1 MARDHTRSTRGSD
14 CGLRW
19 IRRFFL
25 SPYAP
30 FLVCFLLCGF
40 VVLVPRR
47 PEMILYFTI
56 LGPWA
61 FLLLLFVN
69 LPFALAAFQKFR
81 MTESKKRNHALEHGA
96 IFFLRERHGPG
107 CRVGGRASDSG
118 FRLSG
123 IREISD
129 VTDAFEKLTHA
140 LADGHDE
147 CVVANR
153 CGSMLVVAEGLGLTL
168 LTVSA
173 VAALLLGLGPK
184 ASGLLL
190 LANFAAF
197 ALLRFPIGR
206 WIQRRFPLS
215 LDFTDPVIADIR
227 PVKDRK
233 FYEQPHT
240 VFVST
245 TFKAESP
252 DRTPPP

>member
-1 MARDHTRSTRGSD
+1 MTKSTR
-14 CGLRW
+14 C
-19 IRRFFL
+19 
-25 SPYAP
+25 
-30 FLVCFLLCGF
+30 
-40 VVLVPRR
+40 
-47 PEMILYFTI
+47 
-56 LGPWA
+56 
-61 FLLLLFVN
+61 
-69 LPFALAAFQKFR
+69 
-81 MTESKKRNHALEHGA
+81 NHALEHGT
-96 IFFLRERHGPG
+96 IFFLRERYGPR

-123 IREISD
+123 ICANSD

-168 LTVSA
+168 LTLSA
-173 VAALLLGLGPK
+173 VAAFLLGLGPN

-190 LANFAAF
+190 LANLAAF
-197 ALLRFPIGR
+197 ALLRFPIGW
-206 WIQRRFPLS
+206 WIQRRFLLS
-215 LDFTDPVIADIR
+215 LDFTDPAIADIR

-245 TFKAESP
+245 TFKAERSDRSP
-252 DRTPPP
+252 PS